1 MISQSIVAPDDKID
15 GSVFDLRHAGKA
27 LELLMELTEVSNT
40 KQPGGTGA
48 VGWRTVWLRVQHS
61 ATQCNTVQQCNS
73 ATVQQCNSATVQQC
87 TVDPDPHN
95 YTLYCLCC
103 LLSAVCCLLSGTFCI
118 WFLTI
123 TASAMFAEVLDEG
136 GSEAGAVAFDRSFL
150 T

>member
-73 ATVQQCNSATVQQC
+73 AQLTQIHTII
-87 TVDPDPHN
+87 H
-95 YTLYCLCC
+95 YTASVVCC
-103 LLSAVCCLLSGTFCI
+103 LLSAVCCLVLSAF
-118 WFLTI
+118 
-123 TASAMFAEVLDEG
+123 
-136 GSEAGAVAFDRSFL
+136 GS
-150 T
+150 